1 MGTDVTV
8 PHAPGA
14 DGTVVYD
21 FRRPMTLAREHAR
34 TLEVALG
41 TFARQWSNQ
50 LLARLRV
57 PTQVSL
63 EGVGMG
69 TYDEYISGLPA
80 PTTLVVCA
88 VGSSRRPALVQFPLE
103 TALTW
108 VDQMLG
114 GPGKHWAVPDRELT
128 EIEQALLGELMTR
141 VLGDLTYAFAGII
154 AVDVELRHFQ
164 HSPQVLQLMTAT
176 TAVITAT
183 FSITAGDHRA
193 TATFMAPAEG
203 IITALRENSSTNDQ
217 RSASQEA
224 AEQEQ
229 RELLDR
235 AVQNAP
241 VDIAVRLAPVPVHPR
256 EVVGLAVGDVL
267 PLRHPR
273 TQPMDV
279 VVGDRV
285 LAQAVAG
292 TNGSRL
298 AGLVVNVKENS

>member
-1 MGTDVTV
+1 MGTHVTV
-8 PHAPGA
+8 PHSPGA

-34 TLEVALG
+34 TIEVALG

-50 LLARLRV
+50 LMARLRV

-63 EGVGMG
+63 ETVNLG
-69 TYDEYISGLPA
+69 TYDDYISGLPS
-80 PTTLVVCA
+80 PTTLVVFA
-88 VGSSRRPALVQFPLE
+88 VGPNRRPAIMQFPLE
-103 TALTW
+103 SALTW

-114 GPGKHWAVPDRELT
+114 GPGKPGAVPDRELT

-141 VLGDLTYAFAGII
+141 VLDDLNYAFAGIV
-154 AVDVELRHFQ
+154 AVDVELRRFQ

-176 TAVITAT
+176 TAVISAT
-183 FSITAGDHRA
+183 FSISAGEHHA
-193 TATFMAPAEG
+193 AASLMCPAEG
-203 IITALRENSSTNDQ
+203 LIAALRESGAPDQ

-224 AEQEQ
+224 AEKEQ

-241 VDIAVRLAPVPVHPR
+241 VEVAVRLAPVPVHPR
-256 EVVGLAVGDVL
+256 EVVSLAVGDLL
-267 PLRHPR
+267 PLHHPR
-273 TQPMDV
+273 SQPMDV

>member
-1 MGTDVTV
+1 MGTHVTV
-8 PHAPGA
+8 PHSPSA

-41 TFARQWSNQ
+41 TFARHWSNQ
-50 LLARLRV
+50 LMARLRV

-63 EGVGMG
+63 EAVGLQ
-69 TYDEYISGLPA
+69 TYDEYISRLP
-80 PTTLVVCA
+80 PTTTLVVCA
-88 VGSSRRPALVQFPLE
+88 VGRNRRPAIVQFPLE
-103 TALTW
+103 SALTW

-114 GPGKHWAVPDRELT
+114 GPGKPGAVPDRELT
-128 EIEQALLGELMTR
+128 EIEQALLGDLMTR
-141 VLGDLTYAFAGII
+141 VLGDLTYAFASIV
-154 AVDVELRHFQ
+154 AVDVDLRSFQ
-164 HSPQVLQLMTAT
+164 HSPQALQLMTAT
-176 TAVITAT
+176 TTVITAS
-183 FSITAGDHRA
+183 FSISAGEHHA
-193 TATFMAPAEG
+193 TATLMAPAEG
-203 IITALRENSSTNDQ
+203 IITALREKSAPDQ

-224 AEQEQ
+224 AEKEQ

-241 VDIAVRLAPVPVHPR
+241 VEVAVRMAPVPVHPR
-256 EVVGLAVGDVL
+256 EVVSLAVGDLL
-267 PLRHPR
+267 PLHHPR
-273 TQPMDV
+273 SQPMDV

-298 AGLVVNVKENS
+298 AGLVVNVKENL

>member
-1 MGTDVTV
+1 MGTHVTV
-8 PHAPGA
+8 PPSPGA

-50 LLARLRV
+50 LMARLRV

-63 EGVGMG
+63 ETVNLG
-69 TYDEYISGLPA
+69 TYDDYISGLPS

-88 VGSSRRPALVQFPLE
+88 VGPNRRPAIMQFPLE
-103 TALTW
+103 SALTW

-114 GPGKHWAVPDRELT
+114 GPGKPGAVPDRELT

-141 VLGDLTYAFAGII
+141 VLGDLNYAFAGIL
-154 AVDVELRHFQ
+154 AVDVELRRFQ

-176 TAVITAT
+176 TAVISAT
-183 FSITAGDHRA
+183 FSIAAGEHRA
-193 TATFMAPAEG
+193 TASLMCPAEG
-203 IITALRENSSTNDQ
+203 LIAVLRENGAPDQ

-224 AEQEQ
+224 AEKEQ

-241 VDIAVRLAPVPVHPR
+241 VEVAVRLAPVPVHPR
-256 EVVGLAVGDVL
+256 EVVSLAVGDLL
-267 PLRHPR
+267 PLHHPR
-273 TQPMDV
+273 SQPMDV